1 MDSSKNNKP
10 LSSANP
16 TKNRKTLLRVIN
28 GLALTLIASVGVL
41 LPISPAKAEKPRT
54 EKAGSPLTLLSDE
67 IDDLGENHK
76 DDDIEFIKI
85 LQEQRLAQN
94 KKIKILRKELESTK
108 SRLEMLKSDL
118 MVKGYS
124 AEKVLK
130 NRIQSLE
137 DELIKIKDETSHLTS
152 AIVSK
157 EEALE
162 TKKHELQAATT
173 IFMET
178 SSRLNEQLRN
188 AENQIVAINH
198 QLTIANERLQE
209 KDAELEIAHSWQEDL
224 SHAETK
230 IKEMQKHLER
240 AESLYL
246 QEKNKANLL
255 TEALQ
260 EHSFT
265 RRELENKYAELEKT
279 LEAEK
284 VEALYLVEALESNI
298 QNLEHKEDK
307 VNSAIYDLTVRLHQV
322 ELKGADL
329 KKDLLSAKKNYIA
342 ENEKQ
347 TSLHKNLTQELK
359 EKDSLSKEYLT
370 TFQISILNL
379 EDQLEAAKM
388 KIRELE
394 ALKEKAESAD
404 GYQLSL
410 REREEELKD
419 LNQKL
424 QEEITNTASLQRE
437 LEAANDLH
445 ANEKDELLKGI
456 QAHRKELE
464 EAKTDLKLLS
474 EQFSAMTGI
483 FDHFEEGVRS
493 KISEMENQIHFFE
506 NESKKEEAW
515 RRHLEAKL
523 EEKEKELLNFTFLF
537 EMREDELKESIAQK
551 EKELETEQSKTSDLE
566 LYLVEAK
573 EELTALK
580 ETQRQIHAEKEE
592 FQKEIHL
599 AKTRIDDSQE
609 VITYLRTELN
619 DTLSRLEEER
629 ILTERLKN
637 ELAQNEISQK
647 KHQETLDYVAELE
660 YLLDQTDITI
670 QEEREQ
676 IFALKETLTKAIDEK
691 KTLEASL
698 DQYENAKAK
707 LNHLEIALNEA
718 SESSKAM
725 DSHTSS
731 LKEQLEETQKEKER
745 LRASLE
751 EFERYRTHA
760 IELQEALSKA
770 NTSLEEN
777 FSQIQLLKDELSK
790 TLEFQDILNEKYEAS
805 LRELDHAKQNL
816 AKEEL
821 EANDLR
827 SRLDDLALKQT
838 ETNNVSAALK
848 SDLEKSYALQENERE
863 EAKKKLE
870 ELEETLRIQERE
882 KSNAEALIKHL
893 KEELQK
899 EEAEKIEAQQLVLK
913 LKDMKELY
921 HLEKDKTES
930 LLTKIQEIEMEK
942 NQEVLKT
949 RSMMEQLAEVMDES
963 EHSKRGMSHLEE
975 QLKNLTAIEMEKNQE
990 LEKNNALTQRLT
1002 EAMEEIE
1009 YSKNYAEELEERY
1022 RRLSSIEME
1031 KNQELQRNHALMQQL
1046 HDAMEELEQSKNHTQ
1061 ELEEKFSRFS
1071 SLETEKNQELERN
1084 QILIQKLTNALEEL
1098 EQTRSD
1104 QQALVSKVNQLAE
1117 EERNAKLLASKVIDN
1132 FESALNELSIE
1143 ENTSRSLRNSYE
1155 DLLMS
1160 YQIEIEKNQEHNQRL
1175 QDLRN
1180 QNEDLIREL
1189 NRERE
1194 ITFQLRSEQNRPFF
1208 HEEEFTQ

>member
-10 LSSANP
+10 CSANP

-41 LPISPAKAEKPRT
+41 LPISPAKAEKPKT
-54 EKAGSPLTLLSDE
+54 ERAGSPLTLLSDE
-67 IDDLGENHK
+67 IDDLGDNRTE
-76 DDDIEFIKI
+76 DDMEFIKI

-137 DELIKIKDETSHLTS
+137 DELLKIKDETSNLTS

-162 TKKHELQAATT
+162 TKKHELHAATT

-198 QLTIANERLQE
+198 QLTIANERLLE
-209 KDAELEIAHSWQEDL
+209 KDAELQIAHSWQEDL

-240 AESLYL
+240 AESLYR
-246 QEKNKANLL
+246 QEKNKADLL

-279 LEAEK
+279 LEQEK

-298 QNLEHKEDK
+298 QNLEHKEDQ
-307 VNSAIYDLTVRLHQV
+307 VNSSIYDLTVRLHQV

-347 TSLHKNLTQELK
+347 TSLHQNLTQELK

-388 KIRELE
+388 RIRELE
-394 ALKEKAESAD
+394 ALKEKADSAD
-404 GYQLSL
+404 GFQLSL
-410 REREEELKD
+410 AEKEKELKD
-419 LNQKL
+419 LSHKL
-424 QEEITNTASLQRE
+424 QEEIRNTSSLQSE

-445 ANEKDELLKGI
+445 ASEKDELLKGI

-515 RRHLEAKL
+515 RKHLEAKL
-523 EEKEKELLNFTFLF
+523 EEKEKELLNFAFLF
-537 EMREDELKESIAQK
+537 ETREEELKEAIAQK
-551 EKELETEQSKTSDLE
+551 EKELETEQSQTSDLE
-566 LYLVEAK
+566 LYLMEAK
-573 EELTALK
+573 EELASLQ
-580 ETQRQIHAEKEE
+580 ENQRQIHTEKEE

-599 AKTRIDDSQE
+599 AKIRIDDSQE
-609 VITYLRTELN
+609 VITYLRNELN
-619 DTLSRLEEER
+619 DTLSHLEEER
-629 ILTERLKN
+629 NLTGRLKN
-637 ELAQNEISQK
+637 ELAQNEESQK
-647 KHQETLDYVAELE
+647 KHQETVDYVAELE
-660 YLLDQTDITI
+660 FLLDQTDITI
-670 QEEREQ
+670 HEEREQ
-676 IFALKETLTKAIDEK
+676 ILALKETLTKALDEK
-691 KTLEASL
+691 KHLEASL

-718 SESSKAM
+718 SESTKAM
-725 DSHTSS
+725 GSQTTS
-731 LKEQLEETQKEKER
+731 LREQLEEAQKEKEV

-751 EFERYRTHA
+751 EFERYRNHA
-760 IELQEALSKA
+760 NELQEALSKA
-770 NTSLEEN
+770 NTALDEN
-777 FSQIQLLKDELSK
+777 SSQIQLLKDELSK
-790 TLEFQDILNEKYEAS
+790 TLDFQNVLNEKYEAS

-821 EANDLR
+821 ESNELKN
-827 SRLDDLALKQT
+827 RLDDLALKQT
-838 ETNNVSAALK
+838 EANNVSVALRN
-848 SDLEKSYALQENERE
+848 DLERSYALQESERE
-863 EAKKKLE
+863 EAKKKLD
-870 ELEETLRIQERE
+870 ELEETLRNQERE
-882 KSNAEALIKHL
+882 KSNADDLIRHL

-913 LKDMKELY
+913 LKDMQELY

-942 NQEVLKT
+942 NQEVLKN
-949 RSMMEQLAEVMDES
+949 RAMMEHLAEVMDEN
-963 EHSKRGMSHLEE
+963 EHSKRGISHLED

-990 LEKNNALTQRLT
+990 LEKNNSLMQRLNA
-1002 EAMEEIE
+1002 AMEEVE

-1022 RRLSSIEME
+1022 KSLSSIEME
-1031 KNQELQRNHALMQQL
+1031 KNQEMQRNHALMQQL
-1046 HDAMEELEQSKNHTQ
+1046 HDAMEELEHSKSHTQ

-1071 SLETEKNQELERN
+1071 SLEIEKNQELERN
-1084 QILIQKLTNALEEL
+1084 QILIQKLTEAMEEL
-1098 EQTRSD
+1098 EKARSD
-1104 QQALVSKVNQLAE
+1104 QQALVSKINYLAE
-1117 EERNAKLLASKVIDN
+1117 EERNSKLLAAKVIDN

-1143 ENTSRSLRNSYE
+1143 ENTSRSLRNSYD

-1160 YQIEIEKNQEHNQRL
+1160 YQIEIEKNQEQNQRL

-1180 QNEDLIREL
+1180 QNEDLIREI
-1189 NRERE
+1189 NKERE

-1208 HEEEFTQ
+1208 HDEEFNQ